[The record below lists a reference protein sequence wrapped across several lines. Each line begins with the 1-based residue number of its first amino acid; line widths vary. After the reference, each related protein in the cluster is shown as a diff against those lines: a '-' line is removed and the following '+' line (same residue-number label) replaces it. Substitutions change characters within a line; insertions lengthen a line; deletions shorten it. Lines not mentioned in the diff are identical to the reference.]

1 VGPTDEFE
9 AEARRC
15 GFRRIAGLDEAGRG
29 PLAGPV
35 VAAAVVL
42 PARCRLAGVDDSKQ
56 LTEAERERQYE
67 VVMQRAVAL
76 AVGSASPQEIDRL
89 NILEATRLAM
99 LRALDALPVPP
110 DYLLTDAMNLVGL
123 AIPVRP
129 IIKGDALS
137 LSIAAAS
144 IVAKV
149 TRDRMMADF
158 HRLYPQYNFV
168 SHKGYGTEEHL
179 QQLAVHGPCP
189 IHRRSFAPVG
199 LLLQGIERPAGFS
212 ATVNR
217 SNSAPVVS

>member
-1 VGPTDEFE
+1 MGPTDEFE

-199 LLLQGIERPAGFS
+199 LLLQGIERPAGFL

-217 SNSAPVVS
+217 SNATPVVS